1 MNHLTPL
8 MAVLGHHVYL
18 VGRPRQGQH
27 AIAVS
32 RSPGEGQ
39 GHRGQKN
46 FFQGQKFFFN
56 FLCILDIFKQK
67 KFFPYQHPKKLRKI
81 LPNFQEKI

>member
-39 GHRGQKN
+39 GHRGQKKFSRSKIFFSIFYAFWTFLKN
-46 FFQGQKFFFN
+46 FPHQNPKFG
-56 FLCILDIFKQK
+56 
-67 KFFPYQHPKKLRKI
+67 LRKI
-81 LPNFQEKI
+81 LTHLDLEKF

>member
-8 MAVLGHHVYL
+8 KAVLGHHIYL
-18 VGRPRQGQH
+18 LGRPRQGQH

-39 GHRGQKN
+39 GHRGQKKI
-46 FFQGQKFFFN
+46 FQGQNFFFN

-67 KFFPYQHPKKLRKI
+67 KIFPTKTQNLD
-81 LPNFQEKI
+81 LEKF